1 MILENSVKLCIIR
14 THASR
19 LCGNKKN
26 CGVYGFAY
34 FLNTYFNL
42 IFLIF
47 LEVFFLLL
55 IKFFFYRSLHI
66 TPNKLI
72 PLEKRLIQFYTCRKS
87 FDFSASAYAEKSLST
102 GASRAYI
109 LSPSPQGC
117 VPSQASVF
125 FLFFLL

>member
-1 MILENSVKLCIIR
+1 MIFENSVKLCIIR

-34 FLNTYFNL
+34 FLNTYSNL

-47 LEVFFLLL
+47 LEGFFW

-72 PLEKRLIQFYTCRKS
+72 P
-87 FDFSASAYAEKSLST
+87 
-102 GASRAYI
+102 
-109 LSPSPQGC
+109 
-117 VPSQASVF
+117 
-125 FLFFLL
+125 